1 MMASFLKAWRI
12 PLSAT
17 SIRYYGTRQE
27 SKPWKQKPN
36 RNPRLAIILTEDVKN
51 LGSKGQVVK
60 VKRGY
65 GRNRLLP
72 QRKAVYATPDNI
84 KVHNAFEVKKG
95 SNTVGSEI
103 EFLRGFLSNKV
114 VTISQDPAVNWAVFE
129 QTISSALKKQLQ
141 VHMPLDYIEL
151 KNPITSFGIHIVDVR
166 LDESSTVVNL
176 SLNVVPETLK
186 TKKQRKEE
194 MTNPVS

>member
-1 MMASFLKAWRI
+1 MASFLKVWRARG
-12 PLSAT
+12 PLSAN

-36 RNPRLAIILTEDVKN
+36 RNPRLAIILTEDVHN
-51 LGSKGQVVK
+51 LGSKGQIVK

-72 QRKAVYATPDNI
+72 ARKAVYVTPDNI
-84 KVHNAFEVKKG
+84 KLYNAFEVKKG
-95 SNTVGSEI
+95 SGGSEI
-103 EFLRGFLSNKV
+103 DFLRDFLSTKV

-129 QTISSALKKQLQ
+129 QTISSTLKKQFQ

-151 KNPITSFGIHIVDVR
+151 ENPITSFGEHQVDVR
-166 LDESSTVVNL
+166 LDESTAVVNL
-176 SLNVVPETLK
+176 SLNVVPGTPK
-186 TKKQRKEE
+186 TKRKKKEE
-194 MTNPVS
+194 IIDPAST